1 MAARASSRLDV
12 NVRDDLEAANVN
24 VNVNVRDDMGA
35 QSRQR

>member
-1 MAARASSRLDV
+1 LDV